1 LSDAEKSLFSF
12 GKESFLSCLFSL
24 QPCNITEDIKW
35 FYSLDLGNCFQ
46 FNSIPPL
53 KKTILQGELNGL
65 SLTIGPILNSNQ
77 NNLNPFSVKGL
88 RLYIN
93 EDNHMPTRLDE
104 CIFVSPHKQVKV
116 SMKKVV
122 SRNQPKPYTNCEDLD
137 SLEYESDLVK
147 YFKSTSRVYKQ
158 QNCLDL
164 CYQRL
169 TIDKCKCHIVGLPLY
184 KSSRICGSLSD
195 FVCYTDIAVQF
206 ISNIN
211 TIKVECLKDCPL
223 ECDSVS
229 YDVEMSSL
237 DIETN
242 AELFT
247 RFNKSIEQYRDFVSL
262 NIYFANLKY
271 TQIEQTPKT
280 SVIELISNLGGALG
294 IFLGFSVFSLIEIVE
309 VIAQVIIVL
318 VKSKK

>member
-1 LSDAEKSLFSF
+1 
-12 GKESFLSCLFSL
+12 
-24 QPCNITEDIKW
+24 
-35 FYSLDLGNCFQ
+35 
-46 FNSIPPL
+46 
-53 KKTILQGELNGL
+53 
-65 SLTIGPILNSNQ
+65 
-77 NNLNPFSVKGL
+77 
-88 RLYIN
+88 
-93 EDNHMPTRLDE
+93 MPTRLDE

-122 SRNQPKPYTNCEDLD
+122 SHNQPKPYTNCEDLD

-147 YFKSTSRVYKQ
+147 YFKSTSRLYKQ
-158 QNCLDL
+158 QNCLNL

-169 TIDKCKCHIVGLPLY
+169 IIEKCKCHIVGRPIY
-184 KSSRICGSLSD
+184 RSSRICGSFSD
-195 FVCYTDIAVQF
+195 FLCYTDISIQF

-223 ECDSVS
+223 ECETVS

-242 AELFT
+242 HGLFT
-247 RFNKSIEQYRDFVSL
+247 RFNKSIEKYRDLVFL
-262 NIYFANLKY
+262 NVYFANSKY
-271 TQIEQTPKT
+271 TKLEQTPKT

-309 VIAQVIIVL
+309 VIAQVIIAL